1 MSLNMSNMVLLAMK
15 QTAKGTPAA
24 PTPGAN
30 AILCRG
36 LTPQP
41 IKGKFVERN
50 LLRGS
55 KGNQGALFASEHRV
69 MEFEV
74 ELAGSGAA
82 GTAPKFA
89 PLLLGCDMAETITAG
104 TSAAYQPHG
113 DEGDY
118 LTLFA
123 YMDGILFKMS
133 DAKGTWSLSLNAEEL
148 PVLKF
153 NYIGRYHAVEDAA
166 FPTGISFTG
175 FQQPL
180 TVGDTNT
187 ATFTLDGLSLATKS
201 FSLDL
206 ANQVAWRD
214 LINESG
220 VRSPDRKPTASAVFE
235 MTKVASK
242 DWAENVRT
250 GTLMALQIVH
260 GVTAGNIVDIS
271 TPKLQFNQEP
281 SMSDLDKT
289 AMLNANFAVMPNA
302 GNDEV
307 VLTFR

>member
-1 MSLNMSNMVLLAMK
+1 MSMNMSNMVLLAMK

-24 PTPGAN
+24 PVPGTH

-55 KGNQGALFASEHRV
+55 KGNQGAIFASEHRT

-89 PLLLGCDMAETITAG
+89 PLLLGCDMSETITAA
-104 TSAAYQPHG
+104 TSAVYQPHG

-118 LTLFA
+118 LTLFV
-123 YMDGILFKMS
+123 YMDGILFKMT
-133 DAKGTWSLSLNAEEL
+133 DAKGSMSISLNAEEI
-148 PVLKF
+148 PVMKF
-153 NYIGRYHAVEDAA
+153 NYIGKYHAVEDAA
-166 FPTGISFTG
+166 FPTGIVFTG
-175 FQQPL
+175 FQKPL

-187 ATFTLDGLSLATKS
+187 ATFTIAGLGLVTKS
-201 FSLDL
+201 FSVDL
-206 ANQVAWRD
+206 ANQVAWSD
-214 LINESG
+214 LINDSG
-220 VRSPDRKPTASAVFE
+220 VRSPDRKPSASAVFE
-235 MTKVASK
+235 MTKVATK
-242 DWAENVRT
+242 NWAEDVRL
-250 GTLMALQIVH
+250 GTEMPLSVVH
-260 GVTAGNIVDIS
+260 GLVAGNVVGI
-271 TPKLQFNQEP
+271 TAPKLQFNQEP
-281 SMSDLDKT
+281 SLNDDGRK

-302 GNDEV
+302 GNDEL
-307 VLTFR
+307 VLTFT